1 MIQDQK
7 RISEMFN
14 QFGELLWDLDR
25 NAEVVGNAG
34 VVERDG
40 DYDKPL
46 PYVKVKGNIGANLS
60 FEGVKS
66 EKGVAYRDIEIREH
80 LNSGNDRM
88 LVGYLNI
95 HATTYDNENH
105 PMEKPYLT
113 VVCGTPKCA
122 TTYQNLVPRRLY
134 EVEGNNSSIAIA
146 HHADESEEE
155 TMAVVDNLFSAISK
169 SKEQEKIKAK
179 TAEQSQD
186 DGRTM

>member
-1 MIQDQK
+1 MIQDKK

-14 QFGELLWDLDR
+14 QFGELLADLDR
-25 NAEVVGNAG
+25 NAEIVGDAG
-34 VVERDG
+34 IVERVG
-40 DYDKPL
+40 DYDKKL

-80 LNSGNDRM
+80 LNPGDERM
-88 LVGYLNI
+88 LMGYLNI
-95 HATTYDNENH
+95 CANIYDNENR
-105 PMEKPYLT
+105 PMEKPSLT

-134 EVEGNNSSIAIA
+134 EVEGNNSSIAIS

-155 TMAVVDNLFSAISK
+155 TMAVIDNLFSAISK
-169 SKEQEKIKAK
+169 SKEQEKINAKA
-179 TAEQSQD
+179 AEQSQD